1 MIVSKAQKESILKQ
15 VTWRCFE
22 IVKMWRYI
30 ISEYYYR
37 YSILYIY
44 IYTHISEN
52 RWLAPDSPGHV
63 RDLQRC
69 DKPCAMDSAA
79 KSNGVVSD
87 ARSLASSASQSQ
99 ALWRRTSQ
107 RDLFESFLVQQQSHM
122 FELFTKC

>member
-1 MIVSKAQKESILKQ
+1 MEMDRNREDVA
-15 VTWRCFE
+15 
-22 IVKMWRYI
+22 MWRYI
-30 ISEYYYR
+30 ISEYQYMQ
-37 YSILYIY
+37 IQYIY
-44 IYTHISEN
+44 ISEN

-69 DKPCAMDSAA
+69 DKLCAMDSAA

-87 ARSLASSASQSQ
+87 ARSLASSTSQSR

-122 FELFTKC
+122 FERFTKC